1 MNVYQSLNSQ
11 KYFDMIWMKNLLLEF
26 LADIKEIAKMICLL
40 MLDKTSIFL
49 NSVTLKIIW

>member
-1 MNVYQSLNSQ
+1 
-11 KYFDMIWMKNLLLEF
+11 MIWMKNLLLEF